1 MQSPEDHTTSFV
13 FHPAALMLLDSDKI
27 WPYFMGMAT
36 MTIKSTYSLDPAT
49 VQTIGDMARRLGVSK
64 SEALRRAV
72 RMAAGRDTDAMEAL
86 DELQRALGLSDGD
99 ARQWADRSH
108 KERHASSA
116 HREAARR

>member
-1 MQSPEDHTTSFV
+1 M
-13 FHPAALMLLDSDKI
+13 LDSDMV
-27 WPYFMGMAT
+27 WPYFMDMAT

-49 VQTIGDMARRLGVSK
+49 VQAIGDMARRLGVSK

-72 RMAAGRDTDAMEAL
+72 RIAAGRDTDAIEAL
-86 DELQRALGLSDGD
+86 DKLQHALGLSDGD
-99 ARQWADRSH
+99 SLQWADRSR